1 MFLEALSFSTRPPEG
16 GRSVLVGG
24 LFVLP
29 TAALVAVAGLD
40 PRIFPIISLALVPW
54 LVLRGYYV
62 RSIRASIGHDEPLPP
77 RFGGYRRLFADGLKS
92 VVIATCYLLPGV
104 AILAPLVY
112 ARGIGADIEG
122 LVVASGVPASLA
134 GGVLSGLGILAVFGL
149 MYLIWAVYVI
159 PAAVAVYAHAGRF
172 LAAFDLRR
180 VLSGAVTEDYV
191 IAWLVSVLLQAVA
204 LPIAYL
210 LRVLLVGFFLH
221 VLVKVGIHYCY
232 GRGVGAGLGLD
243 PVTTRP
249 GSGDP
254 SGTGGETGG
263 RGDPEPAVVPAEQ
276 GRLADHST
284 EPRTVRPTLAPAE
297 DSRAGSDADAGALSP
312 EAGPSA
318 ARSTADSLDSPFG
331 RPQASAADD
340 DDDPPAGTE

>member
-77 RFGGYRRLFADGLKS
+77 RFDGYRRLFADGLKS
-92 VVIATCYLLPGV
+92 VAIATCYLLPGV

-112 ARGIGADIEG
+112 ARDIGADIEG

-191 IAWLVSVLLQAVA
+191 IAWLVSVLLQAVV
-204 LPIAYL
+204 LPVAYL

-221 VLVKVGIHYCY
+221 VVVKVGVHYCY

-243 PVTTRP
+243 PVATRP
-249 GSGDP
+249 GSGADGRP
-254 SGTGGETGG
+254 GRRGE
-263 RGDPEPAVVPAEQ
+263 PEPAVVPAEQ

-284 EPRTVRPTLAPAE
+284 QSRTVRPTLAPAE
-297 DSRAGSDADAGALSP
+297 DSPGGSDADARASSP
-312 EAGPSA
+312 EAGSTPR
-318 ARSTADSLDSPFG
+318 RSTADARNEPSG
-331 RPQASAADD
+331 RPRASAPEE
-340 DDDPPAGTE
+340 DDDPSAGTE